1 MLDVQA
7 WIADDPTKGGSGTSY
22 ETVTFIACPR
32 VHVVDPTGK
41 VLGAD
46 Q

>member
-22 ETVTFIACPR
+22 ETVTFIACTR
-32 VHVVDPTGK
+32 IQRRYPTGK